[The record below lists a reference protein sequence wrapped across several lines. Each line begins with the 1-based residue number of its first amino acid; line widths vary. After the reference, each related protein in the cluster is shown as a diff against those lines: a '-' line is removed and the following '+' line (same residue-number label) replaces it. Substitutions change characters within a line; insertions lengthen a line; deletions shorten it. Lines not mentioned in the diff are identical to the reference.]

1 MLKGNRKIGGD
12 WQILTGEEWHRER
25 RSSVSLV
32 SEIKILRKYEKE
44 KRKKE
49 LFACKFYEEER

>member
-12 WQILTGEEWHRER
+12 WQTLTGEEWHRER

-44 KRKKE
+44 KRK
-49 LFACKFYEEER
+49 